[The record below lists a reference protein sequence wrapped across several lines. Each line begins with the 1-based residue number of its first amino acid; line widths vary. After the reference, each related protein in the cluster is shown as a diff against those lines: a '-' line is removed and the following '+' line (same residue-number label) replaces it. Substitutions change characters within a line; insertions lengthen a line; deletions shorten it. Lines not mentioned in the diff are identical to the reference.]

1 MTIHDNKEQ
10 FLLAIKATARELQIA
25 QEFVEKDYW
34 ICHILQQL
42 SRHPSSERIVW
53 KGGNVIVKSLWA
65 DKQVLV

>member
-42 SRHPSSERIVW
+42 SHHPSSERIVW